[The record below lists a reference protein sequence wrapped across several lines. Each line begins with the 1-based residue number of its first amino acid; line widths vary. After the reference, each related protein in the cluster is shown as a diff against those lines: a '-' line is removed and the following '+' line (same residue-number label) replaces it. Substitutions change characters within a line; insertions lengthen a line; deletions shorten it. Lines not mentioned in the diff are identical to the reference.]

1 MKKVVLFLVFAL
13 VFSGLGFM
21 PLQAE
26 ALSPMEGC
34 TLVRDIE
41 YGGLTV
47 EEGTNIPDDCD
58 DGDAV
63 TDEDQCEEAW
73 AFLCMI
79 NIANRLAT
87 MLFYAMIALVV
98 ALVILGGFFI
108 LTSGGAEE
116 KVTQGKKYITFA
128 IIGVIVAVFA
138 YAVPALISFIV

>member
-34 TLVRDIE
+34 TLVRDIT
-41 YGGLTV
+41 YDGLTV
-47 EEGTNIPDDCD
+47 EEGTTIPDDC
-58 DGDAV
+58 
-63 TDEDQCEEAW
+63 DEDQCEEAW

>member
-26 ALSPMEGC
+26 AQSPMEGC
-34 TLVRDIE
+34 TIVRDIE
-41 YGGLTV
+41 VGQPG
-47 EEGTNIPDDCD
+47 D
-58 DGDAV
+58 DGYISVSQGDSIGPEHQS
-63 TDEDQCEEAW
+63 DPQEGW

-138 YAVPALISFIV
+138 YAVPALINFIV